1 MFQDVGNVV
10 AEEGDANMSSGDAPS
25 GNKYHRRIPSVESIG
40 ESVVG
45 DVYSVLEA
53 FGVTC
58 PARAHAIKKLLCA
71 GIRGKGDS
79 IQDLKE
85 TKDAIVRAIELETQ
99 RLNEMK
105 PKGQ

>member
-1 MFQDVGNVV
+1 
-10 AEEGDANMSSGDAPS
+10 MSNAPS

-40 ESVVG
+40 EFTTG

-53 FGVTC
+53 FQVTC
-58 PARAHAIKKLLCA
+58 PARQHAIKKLLCA

-79 IQDLKE
+79 LQDLRE

-99 RLNEMK
+99 RINERT
-105 PKGQ
+105 PKA

>member
-1 MFQDVGNVV
+1 
-10 AEEGDANMSSGDAPS
+10 MSDAPS
-25 GNKYHRRIPSVESIG
+25 GNKYHRLIPSVVAINEY
-40 ESVVG
+40 VTA

-53 FGVTC
+53 FRVTC
-58 PARAHAIKKLLCA
+58 PARQHAIKKLLCA

-79 IQDLKE
+79 LQDLRE

-105 PKGQ
+105 PKG